1 MLSAEVHKDLTRY
14 HAKVVAGLSARTL
27 ACVAAAL
34 ATGVAVGGYLTWVL
48 GLEYEQVSILIYAS
62 TIPLWALG
70 FWEPSGMRPERWLPL
85 WLRHQGS
92 TSRLTYDNAARM
104 RAAYDTDEKRK
115 EARSHVTSKAYQEF
129 ARHQRGIELWDPSE
143 ETA

>member
-1 MLSAEVHKDLTRY
+1 MLSAEIHKDLTRY
-14 HAKVVAGLSARTL
+14 RAKVVAGLSARTL

-48 GLEYEQVSILIYAS
+48 GLEFEQVSIVIYAS

-70 FWEPSGMRPERWLPL
+70 FWEPSGMKPERWLPL

-92 TSRLTYDNAARM
+92 ASRLTYSNRG
-104 RAAYDTDEKRK
+104 RYLAAYDVERR
-115 EARSHVTSKAYQEF
+115 AHVTSKAYQAF
-129 ARHQRGIELWDPSE
+129 SKKQRGIELWDFGCRE
-143 ETA
+143 EG